1 MIVLEVAQ
9 IIIVLNYC
17 FSGAPILHAES
28 ECTPGDVRL
37 VGGETRAD
45 GQVQICYNGQWGSIA
60 SDGWES
66 VDAQVVCRQLGFP
79 DISE

>member
-1 MIVLEVAQ
+1 M
-9 IIIVLNYC
+9 
-17 FSGAPILHAES
+17 
-28 ECTPGDVRL
+28 RL

-66 VDAQVVCRQLGFP
+66 ADAQVVCRQLGFP